1 MTVKVIVF
9 DFDGTIADT
18 LEALIVVINRLAVEF
33 KYKQASRA
41 DIEQLK
47 NLSSREVIK
56 DSGVS
61 IFKVPFL
68 LRKVKL
74 ELAHEIPRI
83 HPVPGIKEVLTQLR
97 SQGNKLGII
106 TSNSKPNVMS
116 ILQNNEAQ
124 DLFEFVYAETTLFG
138 KHRVIKKFLIK
149 EGFTPEEVVYV
160 GDETRDIE
168 AAKKSQIKI
177 IAVTW
182 GFNSKQVLAAQNP
195 DFLIDR
201 PEELI
206 EVIESLKQRD
216 FDSPK
221 V

>member
-18 LEALIVVINRLAVEF
+18 LEALIAVINRLAAEF

-47 NLSSREVIK
+47 NLSSREIIK

-61 IFKVPFL
+61 LFKIPFL
-68 LRKVKL
+68 LRKVKI

-83 HPVPGIKEVLTQLR
+83 HPFLGMKEVLTQLR

-106 TSNSKPNVMS
+106 TSNSKPNVMT
-116 ILQNNEAQ
+116 ILQKNDVQ

-138 KHRVIKKFLIK
+138 KHRVINKFLKK
-149 EGFTPEEVVYV
+149 ESLNPEEVVYV

-168 AAKKSQIKI
+168 AAKKSQIKV

-206 EVIESLKQRD
+206 KVIESLQQRD
-216 FDSPK
+216 FYSPK